1 MSKQAP
7 KKKLQSGTPKAAG
20 PSPVPAA
27 QTPVVSEQREVPRWL
42 RVGVRVVEPVSV
54 AGLLAYMLFVG
65 WMRSGDPLIDFPR
78 DLYMAWRVS
87 EGDKLYEKIANWY
100 GPLAQLVEGAGF
112 KIFGVG
118 MDTMVWMNVMVLI
131 VVLLLLRAIFGLVGN
146 RLLVWLISVV
156 FIVAFGCEQLTLI
169 SNYNFITPYVS
180 QAVYTFAGLLVVIWG
195 LLRHLKTGRRRWLVV
210 AGLGMAVAYL
220 DKPEGTLAAVGAILW
235 YVLVRMIRQA
245 REKGPAA
252 DWRSAARWGLRALGW
267 MAAGFLALVLPVFFY
282 FSSKGSVGYALLAT
296 NFMPYTVIHAV
307 VSRTVA
313 NSPQMQKFSGY
324 DHFWTNFFRQL
335 LAGGWLL
342 LVCGMMVLAAWGL
355 KRARKFGGVWWIWPG
370 LLSGAVGLGVW
381 LGFRDNAWVGV
392 GDSLAFPVVVA
403 TLVMVGLSADAAWRG
418 RDNFAQVLGVAVIGV
433 AGSLMLGRM
442 PLAARIGQYGFFMMP
457 LATMFWMQL
466 MTIDAPR
473 WAARN
478 DRGWASRLPAA
489 AFALLVL
496 AGTGQLLR
504 VDLAIYADK
513 TFAVGTGRDRFYTF
527 PINPPR
533 GHIMATGGVMLNT
546 MITAFKTRTP
556 NAKTLNTFP
565 EGIAV
570 NYHLRVP
577 TTLAELEF
585 DPFALSFF
593 GQEHVL
599 DELSR
604 HPPDAIFVFYR
615 DLREFGANYFG
626 ESDTSGREILDWVM
640 QDYKLVARAD
650 SSPGTKTG
658 DAMDLYVPKGPGS
671 GPQPAGEN
679 PQRPTGGA
687 VPARGGPN

>member
-1 MSKQAP
+1 MSKRAP
-7 KKKLQSGTPKAAG
+7 KKIRTPGTPKAATP
-20 PSPVPAA
+20 PSI
-27 QTPVVSEQREVPRWL
+27 PVVKAATEPERRASPRWL
-42 RVGVRVVEPVSV
+42 RLGVRVLEPMSV
-54 AGLLAYMLFVG
+54 AGLLGFMLWVS
-65 WMRSGDPLIDFPR
+65 WMRWGDPLIDFPR
-78 DLYMAWRVS
+78 DLYMAWRIS

-118 MDTMVWMNVMVLI
+118 MDTMVWMNITVMVM
-131 VVLLLLRAIFGLVGN
+131 VVLLLRAIFGLVGN

-156 FIVAFGCEQLTLI
+156 FIVAFGCEQFTLI
-169 SNYNFITPYVS
+169 SNYNFITPYAS

-195 LLRHLKTGRRRWLVV
+195 LLRHLKTERRRWLVV

-220 DKPEGTLAAVGAILW
+220 DKPEGTLAAAGAVIW
-235 YVLVRMIRQA
+235 YVLVRMIREA
-245 REKGPAA
+245 RRTGKAD
-252 DWRSAARWGLRALGW
+252 DWRGAGRWAARAMGW
-267 MAAGFLALVLPVFFY
+267 MAAGFFGLMAPVFIY
-282 FSSKGSVGYALLAT
+282 FLTKGSVGYALLAT
-296 NFMPYTVIHAV
+296 NFMPYTVIHAE
-307 VSRTVA
+307 VSGTVA
-313 NSPQMQKFSGY
+313 NSPQMQRFAGY
-324 DHFWTNFFRQL
+324 DHLWTNFFRQL
-335 LAGGWLL
+335 LTGTWLVV
-342 LVCGMMVLAAWGL
+342 VCGAIGLAGWGQAQ
-355 KRARKFGGVWWIWPG
+355 ARKFGGGWWSC
-370 LLSGAVGLGVW
+370 LALMAGAVGLGVW
-381 LGFRDNAWVGV
+381 LGYQDNAWVGV
-392 GDSLAFPVVVA
+392 GDSLAFPVMVA
-403 TLVMVGLSADAAWRG
+403 TLVMAGLSVEAAWRG
-418 RDNFAQVLGVAVIGV
+418 RTNYTEVLGVAVIGV
-433 AGSLMLGRM
+433 AGSLMLYRI

-457 LATMFWMQL
+457 LATMFWMQI
-466 MTIDAPR
+466 MTVEAPR
-473 WAARN
+473 WFARK
-478 DRGWASRLPAA
+478 DRRRTPWLPAA

-496 AGTGQLLR
+496 VGTGQLLR

-527 PINPPR
+527 PINPAP
-533 GHIMATGGVMLNT
+533 GHIMATRGVMLNT

-604 HPPDAIFVFYR
+604 KPPDAIFVFYR

-626 ESDTSGREILDWVM
+626 ESDSSGREILDWVM
-640 QDYKLVARAD
+640 HDYQLVAKAD

-658 DAMDLYVPKGPGS
+658 DAMDLYVPKGQGGEPPSAGNKESASATRAMPKS
-671 GPQPAGEN
+671 GKTN
-679 PQRPTGGA
+679 
-687 VPARGGPN
+687 